1 VLVGVTILKI
11 MGMRPLP
18 ETPLKGPY
26 LAIDAERLAKLFDVP
41 FRFHGL
47 KGGNSL
53 AAMRAFLWLKS
64 QDPALAT
71 RFAQRIYRR
80 LWVDGREI
88 TSVDAIAEEAAAF
101 GVAPDDLRAALTQPE
116 VKRALNEAVDAAVAE
131 GVFGVPFFVAD
142 GEKIWGSD
150 RMWMIEHWLQH
161 HSWSPRPD
169 RATNG

>member
-1 VLVGVTILKI
+1 VLIGVTILKI
-11 MGMRPLP
+11 MGMKPLP

-26 LAIDAERLAKLFDVP
+26 LAVDAERLAKLFGVP

-64 QDPALAT
+64 RDPLLAT

-80 LWVDGREI
+80 LWVEGREI
-88 TSVDAIAEEAAAF
+88 TSIDAVAEEAAAF
-101 GVAPDDLRAALTQPE
+101 GIDPEELRAALAQPA
-116 VKRALNEAVDAAVAE
+116 VKQMLNDAVDAAVAE
-131 GVFGVPFFVAD
+131 GVFGVPFFVVD

-150 RMWMIEHWLQH
+150 RMWMIEHWLSH
-161 HSWSPRPD
+161 HSWGPTESPGP
-169 RATNG
+169 